1 MMFPERDG
9 NMFSKIAKKC
19 VLYQFKFRHDT
30 LYLLTGD
37 NEAFEESAPSNISR
51 FQLEN
56 HGVKKRY
63 GENQVTERTALVS
76 SQRLLEL
83 DGIDELERMKV
94 ITNPFWNRTRLDVTW
109 SLPVM
114 IGMTE
119 NPNISVLQM
128 RDATKEELL
137 RFHDPSFIET
147 LDLFGN
153 TGSAFSARFG
163 LDTDDCPVFPN
174 VHRYARFPVGGVID
188 ATMGV
193 AEGKFK
199 NAMSFIG
206 GFHHAMESQAA
217 GFCYLND
224 AVVAIKKY
232 RELNPGKRVLYLD
245 TDAHHGDGTQ
255 MAFYE
260 DPNVLTISLHE
271 RSMGFFPGTGRS
283 EEMGVG
289 EGKGYSVNIPL
300 PPLTDDA
307 EYWKAF
313 EDVVVP
319 IWMAYKPDL
328 VFWDVGADAHVGDP
342 LADIMLTYDTYYRM
356 TLAVRQLVHNG
367 CRRLVVV
374 GGGGYN
380 PVTTTKV
387 WTIVLASLAEIAL
400 PSVLPENWLNL
411 VRKYNLEMRRDGWTD
426 RPTRIDEEHYPKVR
440 RAVDD
445 SIHKVRKLIFPTFGL
460 E

>member
-1 MMFPERDG
+1 MK
-9 NMFSKIAKKC
+9 NVCIK
-19 VLYQFKFRHDT
+19 LQF
-30 LYLLTGD
+30 
-37 NEAFEESAPSNISR
+37 
-51 FQLEN
+51 
-56 HGVKKRY
+56 

-76 SQRLLEL
+76 SQSLLNL
-83 DGIDELERMKV
+83 DGIDELEKMKAL
-94 ITNPFWNRTRLDVTW
+94 TNPFWNRARLDVTW

-114 IGMTE
+114 AGMTE
-119 NPNISVLQM
+119 NSNITVLQM
-128 RDATKEELL
+128 RDATKNELL
-137 RFHDPSFIET
+137 TFHDPSFIET

-153 TGSAFSARFG
+153 TGLAFSSRFG
-163 LDTDDCPVFPN
+163 LDTDECPVFPN
-174 VHRYARFPVGGVID
+174 VHRYARLPVGGVID

-199 NAMSFIG
+199 NAMSFTG

-232 RELNPGKRVLYLD
+232 RQINPSKRVLYLD

-289 EGKGYSVNIPL
+289 EGKGYSINIPL
-300 PPLTDDA
+300 PPLTDDT

-313 EDVVVP
+313 EDIVVP
-319 IWMAYKPDL
+319 VWMAYKPDL

-342 LADIMLTYDTYYRM
+342 LADLMLTNDTYYRM
-356 TLAVRQLVHNG
+356 SLTIRQLVHKG
-367 CRRLVVV
+367 CRKLVAV

-380 PVTTTKV
+380 PVTTAKV
-387 WTIVLASLAEIAL
+387 WTIVLASLAGIAL
-400 PSVLPENWLNL
+400 PSVLPEEWVSL
-411 VRKYNLEMRRDGWTD
+411 VQKYNLEIRRDGWTD
-426 RPTRIDEEHYPKVR
+426 RPTQIDEEHYHKVR

-445 SIHKVRKLIFPTFGL
+445 SINKVRKLIFPIFGL